1 MPTSASL
8 VAFASTPAPLAFWSS
23 RTSLPSLTRTPASPV
38 ALARTLAPPARS
50 PRSSRSNNSPT
61 CTLKSTPCTK
71 KEASAS
77 PRRPP
82 FCDHQF
88 EDRFQIGG
96 FVPPRVRPK
105 WECGQNHPYKQLN
118 LQQPRQTND
127 SRRSQTEQTLAK
139 MFCIFLLIG
148 SSYLKLDAAI
158 EKHFA
163 YSTERPIQN
172 QAALQREPC
181 REVPTRRGSEA
192 EEPAFLARYIQSKPG
207 PYRALLRQPLGTA
220 HGSFEEVADGGPAAC

>member
-38 ALARTLAPPARS
+38 ALARTLAPLARS

-127 SRRSQTEQTLAK
+127 SRRSLTEQTLAK

-172 QAALQREPC
+172 QTALQRELC

-192 EEPAFLARYIQSKPG
+192 EELAFLARYFQSKPG
-207 PYRALLRQPLGTA
+207 PCRALLRQPLGTTL
-220 HGSFEEVADGGPAAC
+220 GSFEEVADGGPAAC

>member
-1 MPTSASL
+1 MFL
-8 VAFASTPAPLAFWSS
+8 CPAHI
-23 RTSLPSLTRTPASPV
+23 V
-38 ALARTLAPPARS
+38 
-50 PRSSRSNNSPT
+50 
-61 CTLKSTPCTK
+61 
-71 KEASAS
+71 
-77 PRRPP
+77 
-82 FCDHQF
+82 CDHQF

-172 QAALQREPC
+172 QTALQREPC
-181 REVPTRRGSEA
+181 REVPTRRESEA
-192 EEPAFLARYIQSKPG
+192 EELAFLARYIQSKPG
-207 PYRALLRQPLGTA
+207 PCRALLRQPLGTA
-220 HGSFEEVADGGPAAC
+220 LGSFEEVADGGPAAC

>member
-23 RTSLPSLTRTPASPV
+23 RTSLPSLTRIPASPV
-38 ALARTLAPPARS
+38 ALARTLAPLARS

-139 MFCIFLLIG
+139 MFCIFFTNRKQLFKAGRSDRKAFRLQHRAPY
-148 SSYLKLDAAI
+148 SKSNS
-158 EKHFA
+158 FA
-163 YSTERPIQN
+163 T
-172 QAALQREPC
+172 
-181 REVPTRRGSEA
+181 
-192 EEPAFLARYIQSKPG
+192 
-207 PYRALLRQPLGTA
+207 GTL
-220 HGSFEEVADGGPAAC
+220 

>member
-1 MPTSASL
+1 M
-8 VAFASTPAPLAFWSS
+8 AFASTPAPLAFWSS

-38 ALARTLAPPARS
+38 ALARTLAPLARS

-61 CTLKSTPCTK
+61 AHSKVHRAQK
-71 KEASAS
+71 
-77 PRRPP
+77 RRPP
-82 FCDHQF
+82 HRRGGLLFCDHQF